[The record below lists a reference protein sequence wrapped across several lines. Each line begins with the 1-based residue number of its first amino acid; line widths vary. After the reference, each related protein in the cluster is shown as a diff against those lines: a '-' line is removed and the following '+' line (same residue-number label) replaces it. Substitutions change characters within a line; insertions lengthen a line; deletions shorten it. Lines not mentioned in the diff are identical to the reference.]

1 MVHWKL
7 QLLKSDVDKSDAY
20 KLKSVKV
27 VKKVVKKAFYNQL
40 SGKEVKIPS
49 TNGLVNKSQYDIDK
63 QHIEKKIFIQHLIAN
78 QIQGTSGVVKEIEAI
93 EIENQIPNTTELL
106 SKINFNTKV
115 KEVENKE
122 LNRFCIKEKLR
133 CRNIYCCKICSN

>member
-20 KLKSVKV
+20 KLKPVKV

-49 TNGLVNKSQYDIDK
+49 TNGLVNKS
-63 QHIEKKIFIQHLIAN
+63 
-78 QIQGTSGVVKEIEAI
+78 
-93 EIENQIPNTTELL
+93 
-106 SKINFNTKV
+106 
-115 KEVENKE
+115 
-122 LNRFCIKEKLR
+122 
-133 CRNIYCCKICSN
+133 